1 MKDADVGPDVADLL
15 LAGSPHLLEV
25 VEVLLD
31 RGPIGERL
39 QDVLYGR
46 VRVGAEE
53 SRPAAI
59 LLHHQYHA
67 DDPAGRRGGGPKRL
81 VGLLDRLPIQGG
93 WRRPPAA
100 LLPRPPG
107 PNDPRLPLLPL
118 TA

>member
-67 DDPAGRRGGGPKRL
+67 DDPAGRRAGGQKRL
-81 VGLLDRLPIQGG
+81 VRSFAPMSITRDSLP
-93 WRRPPAA
+93 PPAA
-100 LLPRPPG
+100 R
-107 PNDPRLPLLPL
+107 
-118 TA
+118 